1 MKNIKQPKSIIIIII
16 LILVG
21 ISFTINYNKRNSEE
35 YIIIEKDQIFLLVA
49 DTLELRM
56 KGLSGV
62 KNLEGNTAM
71 LFVFNY
77 PDKHGI
83 WMKDMLFALDII
95 WLDEQYKIV
104 SIEKNISPNTY
115 PKVFYPTEKS
125 LYVMEG
131 KAGFV
136 ERNGIMV
143 GKVLNLSKK

>member
-1 MKNIKQPKSIIIIII
+1 MKSKKVTIPLVII
-16 LILVG
+16 LAILVLFF
-21 ISFTINYNKRNSEE
+21 ITKYSSHSFQD
-35 YIIIEKDQIFLLVA
+35 YILIEKNEILLLLA
-49 DTLELRM
+49 DTPELRI

-71 LFVFNY
+71 LFIFNY

-136 ERNGIMV
+136 ERNGIIV

>member
-1 MKNIKQPKSIIIIII
+1 M
-16 LILVG
+16 LILVTFF
-21 ISFTINYNKRNSEE
+21 IVRYNNYSSQD
-35 YIIIEKDQIFLLVA
+35 YIFLEQNEILLLFA
-49 DTLELRM
+49 DTPELRI

-83 WMKDMLFALDII
+83 WMKDMFFPLDII
-95 WLDEQYKIV
+95 WLDEDYKIV
-104 SIEKNISPNTY
+104 SIEKNVSPNTY

-131 KAGFV
+131 KAGFA
-136 ERNGIMV
+136 EQNSLTV
-143 GKVLNLSKK
+143 GKVLNLNKE